1 MAQHVLVD
9 ILIDAKDNFPWC
21 AGIPRLREILMVAA
35 DNIKTPSMDIPF
47 RPGTTPKQMQALK
60 LK

>member
-1 MAQHVLVD
+1 MFSLRE
-9 ILIDAKDNFPWC
+9 WC